1 MARFKNKFLKVLK
14 EQDIEEKE
22 AFEATLDDD
31 TPEGAFEIDT
41 EVDETVVEDDPNVKA
56 AIAVE
61 ERNEAMRI
69 TLQGW
74 IGDLDQF
81 LEFLNS
87 ESPDSIQ
94 SALANAEPDTI
105 FDRMKDSEQRKIAR
119 VASDLAS
126 LAQSFKGYIAQS
138 GNPQF
143 KYV

>member
-1 MARFKNKFLKVLK
+1 MARFKNKFFKVLK
-14 EQDIEEKE
+14 EQDEERE
-22 AFEATLDDD
+22 AFEATLDDNTAAGD
-31 TPEGAFEIDT
+31 FDVDV

-74 IGDLDQF
+74 IGELDQF

-87 ESPDSIQ
+87 ESPESIQ
-94 SALANAEPDTI
+94 SALASAEPDTI

-126 LAQSFKGYIAQS
+126 LTQSFKGFIAQS
-138 GNPQF
+138 ANPQF

>member
-1 MARFKNKFLKVLK
+1 MARFENKFFKVLK
-14 EQDIEEKE
+14 EQDEERE
-22 AFEATLDDD
+22 AMEATLDAD
-31 TPEGAFEIDT
+31 TDAGEFDVDV
-41 EVDETVVEDDPNVKA
+41 EVDETVVDEDPNVKA

-61 ERNEAMRI
+61 ERNEAMRV

-74 IGDLDQF
+74 ISQLDQF

-87 ESPDSIQ
+87 ENPDSIQ

-126 LAQSFKGYIAQS
+126 LTQSFKGYIAQS
-138 GNPQF
+138 ANPQF

>member
-1 MARFKNKFLKVLK
+1 MARFKNKFFKVLK
-14 EQDIEEKE
+14 EQDEERE
-22 AFEATLDDD
+22 AFEGSLEKD
-31 TPEGAFEIDT
+31 TDAGEFDVDV

-56 AIAVE
+56 AVAVE
-61 ERNEAMRI
+61 ARNEAMRV

-87 ESPDSIQ
+87 ERSESIQ
-94 SALANAEPDTI
+94 STLANAEPDTI

-126 LAQSFKGYIAQS
+126 LTQSFKGFIAQS
-138 GNPQF
+138 ANPQF

>member
-1 MARFKNKFLKVLK
+1 MARFENKFFKVLK
-14 EQDIEEKE
+14 EQDRERE
-22 AFEATLDDD
+22 AFEGSLEGD
-31 TPEGAFEIDT
+31 TDAGEFDVDV
-41 EVDETVVEDDPNVKA
+41 EVDETVIEDDPNVKA
-56 AIAVE
+56 AKAVE

-74 IGDLDQF
+74 IGELDQF

-87 ESPDSIQ
+87 ESPESIQ

-126 LAQSFKGYIAQS
+126 LTQSFKGYIAQS
-138 GNPQF
+138 ANPQF

>member
-1 MARFKNKFLKVLK
+1 MARFENKFFKVLK
-14 EQDIEEKE
+14 EQDRERE
-22 AFEATLDDD
+22 AFEGSL
-31 TPEGAFEIDT
+31 EGGTDAGEFDVDV

-61 ERNEAMRI
+61 ERNEAMRV

-74 IGDLDQF
+74 IGELDQF
-81 LEFLNS
+81 LDFLNS
-87 ESPDSIQ
+87 ENPESIQ
-94 SALANAEPDTI
+94 SALASAEPDTI

-126 LAQSFKGYIAQS
+126 LTQSFKGYIAQS
-138 GNPQF
+138 ANPQF

>member
-1 MARFKNKFLKVLK
+1 MARFENKFFKVLK
-14 EQDIEEKE
+14 EQDEERE
-22 AFEATLDDD
+22 AMEATLDAETDAGEFD
-31 TPEGAFEIDT
+31 VDV

-74 IGDLDQF
+74 ISQLDQF

-105 FDRMKDSEQRKIAR
+105 FYRMKDSEQRKIAR

-126 LAQSFKGYIAQS
+126 LTQSFKGYIAQS
-138 GNPQF
+138 ANPQF

>member
-1 MARFKNKFLKVLK
+1 MARFKNKFFKVLK
-14 EQDIEEKE
+14 EQDEERE
-22 AFEATLDDD
+22 AFEATLDDNTAAGD
-31 TPEGAFEIDT
+31 FDVDV

-61 ERNEAMRI
+61 ERNEAMRV

-74 IGDLDQF
+74 IGELDQF
-81 LEFLNS
+81 LDFLNS
-87 ESPDSIQ
+87 ENPESIQ
-94 SALANAEPDTI
+94 SALASAEPDTI

-126 LAQSFKGYIAQS
+126 LTQSFKGYIAQS
-138 GNPQF
+138 ANPQF

>member
-1 MARFKNKFLKVLK
+1 MARFQNKFFKVLK
-14 EQDIEEKE
+14 EQDEERE
-22 AFEATLDDD
+22 AMEATLDAETDAGEFD
-31 TPEGAFEIDT
+31 VDV
-41 EVDETVVEDDPNVKA
+41 EVDETVAEDDPNVKA

-74 IGDLDQF
+74 ISQLDQF

-119 VASDLAS
+119 VESDLAS
-126 LAQSFKGYIAQS
+126 LTQSFKGYIAQS
-138 GNPQF
+138 ANPQF

>member
-1 MARFKNKFLKVLK
+1 MARFQNKFFKVLK
-14 EQDIEEKE
+14 EQDEERE
-22 AFEATLDDD
+22 AMEATLDAD
-31 TPEGAFEIDT
+31 TDAGEFDVDV

-74 IGDLDQF
+74 ISQLDQF

-126 LAQSFKGYIAQS
+126 LTQSFKGYIAQS
-138 GNPQF
+138 ANPQF

>member
-1 MARFKNKFLKVLK
+1 MARFQNKFFKVLK
-14 EQDIEEKE
+14 EQDEERE
-22 AFEATLDDD
+22 AMEATLDAD
-31 TPEGAFEIDT
+31 TDAGEFDVDV

-74 IGDLDQF
+74 ISQLDQF

-105 FDRMKDSEQRKIAR
+105 FDRMKASEQRKIAR
-119 VASDLAS
+119 VATELAA
-126 LAQSFKGYIAQS
+126 LNESFKGYIAQT
-138 GNPQF
+138 GNAQF

>member
-1 MARFKNKFLKVLK
+1 MARFENKFFKVLK
-14 EQDIEEKE
+14 EQDRERE
-22 AFEATLDDD
+22 AFEGSLEGD
-31 TPEGAFEIDT
+31 TDAGEFDVDV

-56 AIAVE
+56 AKAVE

-74 IGDLDQF
+74 IGELDQF

-87 ESPDSIQ
+87 ESPESIQ

-126 LAQSFKGYIAQS
+126 LTQSFKGYIAQS
-138 GNPQF
+138 ANPQF

>member
-1 MARFKNKFLKVLK
+1 MARFENRFFKVLK
-14 EQDIEEKE
+14 EQDEERE

-41 EVDETVVEDDPNVKA
+41 EVDETVVGDDPNGAA

-74 IGDLDQF
+74 IEEMKNF
-81 LEFLNS
+81 LTFLNS
-87 ESPDSIQ
+87 QDPASIQ
-94 SALANAEPDTI
+94 SALSNAEPDTI

-126 LAQSFKGYIAQS
+126 LEQGFEGYLAQSA
-138 GNPQF
+138 NPQF

>member
-1 MARFKNKFLKVLK
+1 MARFENKFFKVLK
-14 EQDIEEKE
+14 EQDEERE
-22 AFEATLDDD
+22 AMEATLDAETDAGEFD
-31 TPEGAFEIDT
+31 VDV

-74 IGDLDQF
+74 ISQLDQF

-105 FDRMKDSEQRKIAR
+105 FDRMKDSEQRKIAQ

-126 LAQSFKGYIAQS
+126 LTQSFKGYIAQS
-138 GNPQF
+138 ANPQF

>member
-1 MARFKNKFLKVLK
+1 MARFENKFFKVLK
-14 EQDIEEKE
+14 EQDEERE
-22 AFEATLDDD
+22 AMEATLDAETDAGEFD
-31 TPEGAFEIDT
+31 VDV

-74 IGDLDQF
+74 ISQLDQF

-94 SALANAEPDTI
+94 SALAIDEPDTI

-126 LAQSFKGYIAQS
+126 LTQSFKGYIAQS
-138 GNPQF
+138 ANPQF

>member
-1 MARFKNKFLKVLK
+1 MARFENKFFKVLK
-14 EQDIEEKE
+14 EQDEERE
-22 AFEATLDDD
+22 AMEATLDAETDAGEFD
-31 TPEGAFEIDT
+31 VDV

-74 IGDLDQF
+74 ISQLDQF

-126 LAQSFKGYIAQS
+126 LTQSFKGYIAQS
-138 GNPQF
+138 ANPQF